1 MIKNI
6 DDFVKY
12 IPTARGTRFEDIK
25 VFIEEGV
32 SWLKIEIFGKELV
45 EYITSTE
52 DDIARRSL
60 GAIIALKAYSLAIPF
75 LDVVQTTN
83 GFAIVNNTNHAPA
96 SRERVDKLMQWVE
109 QRLYTQVDSLIEY
122 ISCTPTLLA
131 EWKQFERFDYLTEL
145 VFWTGNDLLSY
156 FGNSQQYNRSK
167 SNIPY
172 VELHK
177 MHSTIKGIQDTY
189 IADSISCQYL
199 EELIESKRKNDL
211 VPEAKRIYDR
221 IKHIVGLFIL
231 GQDNH
236 AKSMLDEIVNMMMRN
251 LDKYPKFAD
260 SEAYK
265 IKVADKYVNLQSD
278 GTYFFGG

>member
-12 IPTARGTRFEDIK
+12 IPTARGTRFEDIQ
-25 VFIEEGV
+25 VFIEEGS
-32 SWLKIEIFGKELV
+32 SWLKIEIFGEKLV
-45 EYITSTE
+45 EYIASNE
-52 DDIARRSL
+52 DDIAGRSL

-96 SRERVDKLMQWVE
+96 SRERVDKLMQWVD

-122 ISCTPTLLA
+122 ISCNPTLLA
-131 EWKQFERFDYLTEL
+131 EWKKFERFNYLTEL
-145 VFWTGNDLLSY
+145 VFWTGNDLVSY
-156 FGNSQQYNRSK
+156 FGNSPQLNRSK

-189 IADSISCQYL
+189 IADSISSEYL
-199 EELIESKRKNDL
+199 EELIGSKRKNDL
-211 VPEAKRIYDR
+211 VPDAKKVYDR
-221 IKHIVGLFIL
+221 LKHIAGLYIL

-236 AKSMLDEIVNMMMRN
+236 AKSMLDDIVNMMMRD
-251 LDKYPKFAD
+251 LSKYKTFAE

-265 IKVADKYVNLQSD
+265 IKIAARYVNQQSD
-278 GTYFFGG
+278 STYFFG